1 MSTKPT
7 SSKEKST
14 TSSSPRWASRLGFI
28 MTAAGAAVGLGNLQR
43 FPQLVAQHGG
53 GAFLL
58 LYLGC
63 IICFGLPLMLT
74 ELALG
79 RAAGIAPIK
88 SYTIA
93 APSKPYWKYVGA
105 FGALIAFSILS
116 YYTVI
121 CAWTLGF
128 IFKSFDTSHTVTY
141 DLVASQPKNI
151 IAFLLFF
158 YALITVVVW
167 KGLNDGVEKFS
178 KLVMPALFIIQF
190 LLIVKIL
197 SLPGSFEGL
206 RYYIYPDFSKLKPN
220 SLFVALSQAFFS
232 LCIGEAVLLTYGSF
246 SSKKESLPL
255 SAWYIALLDT
265 GVAFLAG
272 LIIIPAAYITQQDP
286 EQGMGLIYNTL
297 FGIFQQMQGGSIFLV
312 LYFIILAIAGLT
324 TCITLLDVASH
335 GVSQVTRLSKSK
347 STLYVSLASL
357 LLGLPSLYAKGGSD
371 FFSNMTFLGN
381 KGFCDIMDFVWGNV
395 AMVLCGLLTTF
406 FVGWVWG
413 TQKAVEELSPNAP
426 LFSKIK
432 NIWAFHIKWSAPI
445 IILYILTA
453 LFY

>member
-1 MSTKPT
+1 MAKKQTSHKENTTASPT
-7 SSKEKST
+7 
-14 TSSSPRWASRLGFI
+14 PRWASKLGFI

-58 LYLGC
+58 LYLAC
-63 IICFGLPLMLT
+63 IVCFGLPIMLT

-79 RAAGIAPIK
+79 RAAGMAPIK
-88 SYTIA
+88 SFTIV
-93 APSKPYWKYVGA
+93 APPARYWRYIGA
-105 FGALIAFSILS
+105 LGALIAFAILS

-121 CAWTLGF
+121 CAWTLAF
-128 IFKSFDTSHTVTY
+128 MIKSFDHTQMVTY
-141 DLVASQPKNI
+141 DLVASKPSGTI
-151 IAFLLFF
+151 PLLLLF
-158 YALITVVVW
+158 YALITAVVW

-178 KLVMPALFIIQF
+178 KLVMPALFIIQL

-206 RYYIYPDFSKLKPN
+206 SYYLKPDFSKLRPD
-220 SLFVALSQAFFS
+220 SLFIALSQAFFS

-255 SAWYIALLDT
+255 SACYIALLDT

-286 EQGMGLIYNTL
+286 NQGIGLIYNTL
-297 FGIFQQMQGGSIFLV
+297 FTIFQQMPGGSIFLA

-335 GVSQVTRLSKSK
+335 GLSQVTPLSKSK
-347 STLYVSLASL
+347 STLCVSLASL
-357 LLGLPSLYAKGGSD
+357 FLGIPSLYAKGGSPWLTE
-371 FFSNMTFLGN
+371 MTFLDN
-381 KGFCDIMDFVWGNV
+381 QGFCDIMDFLWGSV
-395 AMVLCGLLTTF
+395 AMVVCGLLTTL
-406 FVGWVWG
+406 FVGWIWG
-413 TQKAVEELSPNAP
+413 SKYAMDELSLNAP
-426 LFSKIK
+426 LFTKIK
-432 NIWAFHIKWSAPI
+432 NIWAFHIKWTAPI
-445 IILYILTA
+445 VIVYILKA
-453 LFY
+453 LLY